1 MCEVLEPQEDVGEL
15 PLQPMSLREIDE
27 TEDEELPTGPR
38 VRIID
43 GSSAPKRTQEEVLRL
58 EATDEPLQ
66 VQRIDRL
73 QATMGG
79 AVRARV
85 DKRPGKK
92 KRAWAWGL
100 AAGGL
105 CLGVIGV
112 VGGMVYHFAVGDV
125 GGETFL
131 EKFAMEE
138 GVEALE
144 QGVDEGLSRRVD
156 QAWELLEK
164 MTATM
169 SAGESRALLRGQR
182 SLPDEWIEWW
192 KGLELPLKS
201 EISVESG
208 PGDDGVQEWFSLLI
222 TPAGRSQLQAVFV
235 VEEGRVLL
243 DWEATHAVGEVD
255 FEDLPDLEE
264 GREVGMRLVVSPDH
278 YHDNRYP
285 EAMWFCYRFSD
296 GQGGEH
302 GWLYARRGSAA
313 ARAMEGELMR
323 SSEWVTEPM
332 SSRVRVRIRNGG
344 LGGRRQFELT
354 KVEGLSWIEGFK
366 DL

>member
-1 MCEVLEPQEDVGEL
+1 MLEPREDVGEL
-15 PLQPMSLREIDE
+15 PGQPMSLREIDE
-27 TEDEELPTGPR
+27 TEDEELPTRPR
-38 VRIID
+38 VRVID
-43 GSSAPKRTQEEVLRL
+43 GSSAPKRIHEEVLRL
-58 EATDEPLQ
+58 EAKDEPLQ

-73 QATMGG
+73 QAAMGG
-79 AVRARV
+79 AVRAPV
-85 DKRPGKK
+85 DERPEKK

-112 VGGMVYHFAVGDV
+112 VAGMVYHFAVGDAE
-125 GGETFL
+125 GETFL

-138 GVEALE
+138 GVEAIE
-144 QGVDEGLSRRVD
+144 KGADEGLTKRVD
-156 QAWELLEK
+156 QAWALLET

-169 SAGESRALLRGQR
+169 GAGESRALLRGQGAM
-182 SLPDEWIEWW
+182 PDEWIEWW
-192 KGLELPLKS
+192 KGLELPLRS
-201 EISVESG
+201 EVTVESG
-208 PGDDGVQEWFSLLI
+208 PGDDGAKEWFSLSI
-222 TPAGRSQLQAVFV
+222 TPAGRSPVEAVFV

-243 DWEATHAVGEVD
+243 DWEATHAVGEMR

-296 GQGGEH
+296 GRGGEH

-323 SSEWVTEPM
+323 SSELVKEPM
-332 SSRVRVRIRNGG
+332 SSRVRVRMRNGG

-354 KVEGLSWIEGFK
+354 KVEGLSWIKGFK

>member
-1 MCEVLEPQEDVGEL
+1 MRLT
-15 PLQPMSLREIDE
+15 EIDDAK
-27 TEDEELPTGPR
+27 DEEIPDLPR
-38 VRIID
+38 VRVID
-43 GSSAPKRTQEEVLRL
+43 GSSVPKLTREEVLRL

-66 VQRIDRL
+66 VKRIDRL
-73 QATMGG
+73 QAAMGG
-79 AVRARV
+79 AVQAPVDERPAR
-85 DKRPGKK
+85 R

-100 AAGGL
+100 AAAAL
-105 CLGVIGV
+105 SIGV
-112 VGGMVYHFAVGDV
+112 MGVVSGMVYHFAVGDV
-125 GGETFL
+125 EGETFL

-144 QGVDEGLSRRVD
+144 KGADDGLTKRVD
-156 QAWELLEK
+156 QAWGLLET
-164 MTATM
+164 MTATT
-169 SAGESRALLRGQR
+169 SAGESRPLLRGQEAM
-182 SLPDEWIEWW
+182 PDEWIEWW
-192 KGLELPLKS
+192 KGLELPLRS
-201 EISVESG
+201 EVSVESG
-208 PGDDGVQEWFSLLI
+208 PGDDGVKEWFSLLI
-222 TPAGRSQLQAVFV
+222 TPAGRSQLRAVFV

-243 DWEATHAVGEVD
+243 DWEATHAVGEVQ
-255 FEDLPDLEE
+255 FEDLPDVEE

-296 GQGGEH
+296 GRGGER
-302 GWLYARRGSAA
+302 GWLYARRGSAG

-323 SSEWVTEPM
+323 SSELVKEPM